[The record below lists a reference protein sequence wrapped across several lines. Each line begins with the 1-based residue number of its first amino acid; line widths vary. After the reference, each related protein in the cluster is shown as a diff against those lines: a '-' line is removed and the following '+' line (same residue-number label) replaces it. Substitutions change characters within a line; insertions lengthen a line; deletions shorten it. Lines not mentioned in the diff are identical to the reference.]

1 MKRFVALTLAA
12 VMSAGMAMNVSA
24 ASFSDINNVP
34 WEGAKEYINNAADL
48 GLMVGDTDSKGQKV
62 FRAKD
67 KITYC
72 EAMQLAYSVL
82 KGSDSLKTSVDAQ
95 AKWKSTMQSANIPEW
110 AYPAVSYGLE
120 TGVLSANDIKIFM
133 KSAGVN
139 RDATRENVAVIFGKA
154 LSHISDVNTSAT
166 LTFKDKDEIT
176 ATSVPYIDLLARLN
190 ILVGDDNGSFN
201 PKNYINRAEMAVIAS
216 KSYNKINDIKKESA
230 AQQSGAVQSIKGT
243 IILTD
248 NGSSQKTIAISDSTT
263 RSVSTYTINS
273 STPVITLDG
282 VAKSYDDISLGDV
295 VTVAVS
301 NGVVVSIVINED
313 KADVSEE
320 ELSTATE
327 GYLNNITSYAV
338 TLDTESGKQARYEFA
353 SNPRITLNGGL
364 ISKDDLYNYVT
375 DRHYIYAELTLDST
389 GKIVSLETS
398 FKDVEGE
405 LTNVKDGYVYV
416 KLEYG
421 GKSKSVKVEV
431 ASDCQFYL
439 DSEKI
444 SDTKAEKLFTEEDKK
459 GYYAVVEVNSND
471 KAKKVEIFHDTY
483 TNGELVSIS
492 ASDIEM
498 KSNFGRTVNY
508 EFDDEAKFYLNGS
521 ESTYKKI
528 RDALSSSDM
537 LVTLEF
543 DGDLVTSVKAQ
554 QKEIQGKLDTV
565 DDKAIIIIDSNN
577 NEVILKI
584 SGNMKC
590 TLNDE
595 EIAYTNLKRFFKETE
610 NTVVANV
617 KLNDDLTVS
626 SIIANEGSDYE
637 GELVSL
643 TSSSITFTDVVGAE
657 HTYKIEPAARGYVN
671 GEEYINIDKA
681 VEAGK
686 NNKKVRVKITLSSRG
701 YANRV
706 YITTD

>member
-1 MKRFVALTLAA
+1 MKRFTALTLAA

-24 ASFSDINNVP
+24 ANFSDINNVP
-34 WEGAKEYINNAADL
+34 WEGAKEYINNVADL
-48 GLMVGDTDSKGQKV
+48 GLMVGDTNSKGQKV
-62 FRAKD
+62 FRAND

-82 KGSDSLKTSVDAQ
+82 KGTDSLKTSADVQ
-95 AKWKSTMQSANIPEW
+95 AKWKSAMQSANIPEW

-120 TGVLSANDIKIFM
+120 NGVVSANDIKIFM
-133 KSAGVN
+133 KGAGVN

-154 LSHISDVNTSAT
+154 LSHISSVNTSAS
-166 LTFKDKDEIT
+166 LTFKDKDKIT

-190 ILVGDDNGSFN
+190 ILVGDNNGNFN
-201 PKNYINRAEMAVIAS
+201 PKNYINRAEMAVITS
-216 KSYNKINDIKKESA
+216 KSYNKINDIKKESTV
-230 AQQSGAVQSIKGT
+230 QPTNPVQSIKGT

-263 RSVSTYTINS
+263 GSVSTYTINS
-273 STPVITLDG
+273 STPVITLSG
-282 VAKSYDDISLGDV
+282 GLKSYEDISLGDV

-301 NGVVVSIVINED
+301 NGVVVSIIINED
-313 KADVSEE
+313 KTDTPEE
-320 ELSTATE
+320 DLSTATE
-327 GYLNNITSYAV
+327 GYLNNITNYAV
-338 TLDTESGKQARYEFA
+338 TLDTESGKQARYEFS

-364 ISKDDLYNYVT
+364 ISKDDLYKYVT
-375 DRHYIYAELTLDST
+375 DRYYIYAELTLDRT

-398 FKDVEGE
+398 FKNVEGE
-405 LTNVKDGYVYV
+405 LTNVKNGYVYV
-416 KLEYG
+416 KFEYG
-421 GKSKSVKVEV
+421 GKSKSVKVET

-444 SDTKAEKLFTEEDKK
+444 SDTKAERLFTEDGKK
-459 GYYAVVEVNSND
+459 DFYAVVEVNSND
-471 KAKKVEIFHDTY
+471 MAKKVEIFHDTY

-508 EFDDEAKFYLNGS
+508 EFDDAVGFYLNGNK
-521 ESTYKKI
+521 STYKKI
-528 RDALSSSDM
+528 RDALKSSDM

-554 QKEIQGKLDTV
+554 QKEIQGRLDTV
-565 DDKAIIIIDSNN
+565 DDKAIIIIDSDD
-577 NEVILKI
+577 NEVTLKI
-584 SGNMKC
+584 SRDMKC
-590 TLNDE
+590 VLNDE
-595 EIAYTNLKRFFKETE
+595 DIEYTNLKRFFKETE
-610 NTVVANV
+610 NTVVADV
-617 KLNDDLTVS
+617 KLNDDLTVN

-637 GELVSL
+637 GEVVSI
-643 TSSSITFTDVVGAE
+643 TNSSITFVDVVGIE

-671 GEEYINIDKA
+671 GEESLNIDKA

-686 NNKKVRVKITLSSRG
+686 NKNAKVKITLSSRG